1 MPIPRRLRL
10 LPLALLI
17 STVAALAA
25 APGAGAAAKGFKYGV
40 AAGDVN
46 KDSAILWARA
56 NKAGKTEVQVTGK
69 RFEDCDIAHARF
81 KAKATKDNDLTV
93 QKRVTG
99 LRPGKTYKYRFCM
112 AGGKHSS
119 TGTFETAPKP
129 GQAKTYWNNF
139 GVWKQIKAEK
149 NDVNV
154 MMGDTIYSDTEVPGY
169 GLSNVA
175 T

>member
-1 MPIPRRLRL
+1 MPIPRRSRL

-17 STVAALAA
+17 PTFAALAA

-46 KDSAILWARA
+46 KNSAILWACA
-56 NKAGKTEVQVTGK
+56 NKAGKAEVQVTGK
-69 RFEDCDIAHARF
+69 IFQDCDIAHARF

-99 LRPGKTYKYRFCM
+99 LKPGKTYKYRFCM

-119 TGTFETAPKP
+119 
-129 GQAKTYWNNF
+129 
-139 GVWKQIKAEK
+139 
-149 NDVNV
+149 
-154 MMGDTIYSDTEVPGY
+154 
-169 GLSNVA
+169 
-175 T
+175 